1 MSSPQ
6 DQLFDGMDIYD
17 VDGTKIGTVTRYDA
31 AVGYFETIGTFSGP
45 RYVPFAAIER
55 IGPTGAW
62 LNVTKSF
69 VSTAYKNMP
78 PVTPDVTAQGKLTGS
93 ATVESGYSGETVPL
107 DAAALSVVRE
117 NIQEGTPVFDSD
129 EKELGTV
136 QAYDGST
143 GYMRIEKGVF
153 FTKDIFLPVT
163 TVSFLDD
170 RGIHLAEQKDTIV
183 NRFSRVPEIARS
195 FFAP

>member
-1 MSSPQ
+1 MSSLENQ
-6 DQLFDGMDIYD
+6 IFEGMDIYD
-17 VDGTKIGTVTRYDA
+17 VDGTKIGSVYRYDSA
-31 AVGYFETIGTFSGP
+31 IGYFETLGTFSDP
-45 RYVPFAAIER
+45 RYIPFAAIER
-55 IGPTGAW
+55 IGPSGAW
-62 LNVTKSF
+62 LNVTRSF

-78 PVTPDVTAQGKLTGS
+78 PVTPSVTAQGKLTGG
-93 ATVESGYSGETVPL
+93 ATVESGYSGEVVPL

-117 NIQEGTPVFDSD
+117 NISEGTPVFDSD

-153 FTKDIFLPVT
+153 SVKDIFVPVT

-170 RGIHLAEQKDTIV
+170 RGIHLTEPKETIMS
-183 NRFSRVPEIARS
+183 RFARIPEVARS